1 MELTDRL
8 IDILEDLY
16 SNEKQLEKIVAIL
29 TKNDYNDGPNF
40 IDKPVTKLEKAIIQT
55 MGGSDHQWFYF
66 LETGTELDPFF
77 DFRNGKIDKDEFRR
91 QLKMGVDFD
100 FKLE

>member
-1 MELTDRL
+1 MELTDRM
-8 IDILEDLY
+8 IDVLEDLY
-16 SNEKQLEKIVAIL
+16 SNEKQLDKIVALL
-29 TKNDYNDGPNF
+29 TK
-40 IDKPVTKLEKAIIQT
+40 IDKNGGPRFIETPVVELEKTIIQS
-55 MGGSDHQWFYF
+55 MGGTDHQRFYF

-100 FKLE
+100 LKLE